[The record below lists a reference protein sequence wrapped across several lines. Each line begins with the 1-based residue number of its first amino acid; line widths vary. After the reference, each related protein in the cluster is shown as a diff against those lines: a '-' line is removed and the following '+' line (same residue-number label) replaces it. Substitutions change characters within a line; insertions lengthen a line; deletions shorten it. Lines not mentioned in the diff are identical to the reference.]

1 MDETFCLKLP
11 ALFQSMMLEDFE
23 MQRFILLAAC
33 AVLTAFLAGNA
44 AANDLQGRLAVTGR
58 LGVIN
63 PANGERDLPGVGT
76 LVVST
81 DAGFIGGGGFIFGVD
96 ENIAAELDITHSTY
110 HTGGFGQAN
119 VTNLSIGAQ
128 YRLPESRRLI
138 PYCGA
143 GIDVLINNFNNF
155 SSNTT
160 LGLHLNSGLDYM
172 LQRQI
177 ALNAEIKGVEA
188 FNADVKDFTGAKVG
202 NFDPSNVSFTMG
214 VRVFFN

>member
-1 MDETFCLKLP
+1 
-11 ALFQSMMLEDFE
+11 
-23 MQRFILLAAC
+23 MQKFILFTAC

-44 AANDLQGRLAVTGR
+44 AASDLQGRLAVTGR

-63 PANGERDLPGVGT
+63 PANSERELPGVGT

-96 ENIAAELDITHSTY
+96 ENIAAELDITHSTF
-110 HTGGFGQAN
+110 HTAGFGQAD
-119 VTNLSIGAQ
+119 VTDLSIGAQ
-128 YRLPESRRLI
+128 YRLPQRQRFV

-143 GIDVLINNFNNF
+143 GIDVMINDFNNY

-160 LGLHLNSGLDYM
+160 LGVHINSGVDYM

-177 ALNAEIKGVEA
+177 ALNGEIKGVEA
-188 FNADVKDFTGAKVG
+188 FNADVKDFTGAKIG
-202 NFDPSNVSFTMG
+202 KFDPSSVSFTVG